1 MIVSFDDPCPK
12 CGAPTTADGSFRRCP
27 DCGWTNRPDSLFPDT
42 DPDPDNE

>member
-27 DCGWTNRPDSLFPDT
+27 
-42 DPDPDNE
+42 